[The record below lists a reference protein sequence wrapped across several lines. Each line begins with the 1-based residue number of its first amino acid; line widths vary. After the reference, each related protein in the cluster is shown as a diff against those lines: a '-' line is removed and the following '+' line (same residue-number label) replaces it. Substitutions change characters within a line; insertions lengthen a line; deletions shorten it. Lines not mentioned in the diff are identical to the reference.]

1 MLKILCKKNLFF
13 LFFLLNMKTSENNL
27 KNLFQKKTNLE
38 KKNLFFKKNTKQKNP
53 FISNNKKT
61 QKLKKQLIN
70 LFQPKK

>member
-38 KKNLFFKKNTKQKNP
+38 KKNLFFKKNIKQKKNL
-53 FISNNKKT
+53 INNKKKT
-61 QKLKKQLIN
+61 KKLKKKLII
-70 LFQPKK
+70 LF